1 MTKKILFVCNL
12 NAVRSV
18 LAEYMVNE
26 WYSDKATAQSSGII
40 AGSPDGYAASV
51 AMEEGLDIIAHESR
65 YLEDVD
71 CTQFDEI
78 ISFSLEA
85 ANEVARLKLPS
96 SIKCHY
102 WEVRDLASISGNRE
116 ERLILYR
123 GVFEDVKK
131 HLLQHFMGKKG

>member
-26 WYSDKATAQSSGII
+26 WFSDKAVAHSSGII
-40 AGSPDGYAASV
+40 AGSPDGYAASI
-51 AMEEGLDIIAHESR
+51 ALEEGIDILAHESR

-85 ANEVARLKLPS
+85 SNEVARLKLPS
-96 SIKCHY
+96 SIKTYY
-102 WEVRDLASISGNRE
+102 WEVRDLASIGGSRD
-116 ERLILYR
+116 ERLLLYR
-123 GVFEDVKK
+123 GVFEDIKK
-131 HLLQHFMGKKG
+131 HLLAHFQG

>member
-26 WYSDKATAQSSGII
+26 WFSDKAIAQSSGII

-51 AMEEGLDIIAHESR
+51 ARDEGIDILEHESR

-85 ANEVARLKLPS
+85 AKEVERLKLPA
-96 SIKCHY
+96 SIKTYY
-102 WEVRDLASISGNRE
+102 WEVRDLASIGGSRD
-116 ERLILYR
+116 ERLLLYR

-131 HLLQHFMGKKG
+131 HLLAHFQG

>member
-26 WYSDKATAQSSGII
+26 WFSDKAVARSSGII
-40 AGSPDGYAASV
+40 AGSPDGYAASI
-51 AMEEGLDIIAHESR
+51 ALEEGIDILAHESR

-85 ANEVARLKLPS
+85 SNEVARLKLPS
-96 SIKCHY
+96 SVKTYY
-102 WEVRDLASISGNRE
+102 WEVRDLASIGGSRD
-116 ERLILYR
+116 ERLLLYR
-123 GVFEDVKK
+123 GVFEDIKK
-131 HLLQHFMGKKG
+131 HLLAHFQV

>member
-1 MTKKILFVCNL
+1 MMTKKILFVCNL

-26 WYSDKATAQSSGII
+26 WFSDRAHAESSGII

-51 AMEEGLDIIAHESR
+51 AREEGLDIMAHESR
-65 YLEDVD
+65 YLEDID
-71 CTQFDEI
+71 CTAFDEI

-96 SIKCHY
+96 SITTYH
-102 WEVRDLASISGNRE
+102 WEVRDLASIAGSRD

-123 GVFEDVKK
+123 GVFADVKK
-131 HLLQHFMGKKG
+131 HLLHHFQD

>member
-26 WYSDKATAQSSGII
+26 WFSDRAHAESSGII

-51 AMEEGLDIIAHESR
+51 AREEGLDIMAHESR
-65 YLEDVD
+65 YLEDID
-71 CTQFDEI
+71 CTAFDEI

-96 SIKCHY
+96 SIATYH
-102 WEVRDLASISGNRE
+102 WEVRDLASIAGE
-116 ERLILYR
+116 P
-123 GVFEDVKK
+123 
-131 HLLQHFMGKKG
+131 

>member
-26 WYSDKATAQSSGII
+26 WFAEKAQAQSSGII

-85 ANEVARLKLPS
+85 ANEVKRLKLPS
-96 SIKCHY
+96 SIKTY
-102 WEVRDLASISGNRE
+102 FWEVRDLAAITGSRD

-131 HLLQHFMGKKG
+131 HLLHHFQGKKG